1 MPHLIQR
8 NLMRGRKAN
17 RLGIGLLLLMS
28 ACLLFSL
35 VLGVSGLGA

>member
-1 MPHLIQR
+1 MAHLIQR

-35 VLGVSGLGA
+35 FLGVSALGA